1 MGEFTKQLVEKVQI
15 VNNMSF
21 ENVAISIGYNPENLL
36 EKLDESDDKDLID
49 LLFSKHPNSL
59 KRML

>member
-1 MGEFTKQLVEKVQI
+1 MGEFAKQLVEKVQI

-21 ENVAISIGYNPENLL
+21 ENVAISIGFNPEKLL
-36 EKLDESDDKDLID
+36 EKLDESDDKDLLD

-59 KRML
+59 KGML